1 MSNSFLSVKEIA
13 RQALP
18 RLIENLVFPNLVY
31 KDYSGDF
38 QVGKGATIQVR
49 KPVMLTAQTF
59 SSTTSA
65 QDIKEQSVDVTL
77 DTLADV
83 SVEYG
88 AVAAATSVDDLNR
101 LFIEPAAVAL
111 ATKINRDGLKL
122 AANVPY
128 MVGTAGTTPDGLDD
142 FANAA
147 KVLNEHNVPTTERY
161 GVWDPAANAAF
172 QQLAAL
178 VNAEKSGTT
187 EALRAGAIGR
197 VFGIDNYMAQGI
209 AKYTKTGAGT
219 VLVDNSGG
227 YAAGTKQIHVDGV
240 STALAVGDRITI
252 GSSPV
257 RQYVIV
263 AAGELSTADQDIT
276 LDHGLEDA
284 VADNAAI
291 TLIGNAVQNLVFHR
305 NAFAF
310 VTRPLDTPKGVEA
323 YTTSYNG
330 ISLRVVRG
338 YDMTYKK
345 DMLSMDV
352 LYGYKAIYPEL
363 ACVVLG

>member
-1 MSNSFLSVKEIA
+1 MANTFINVKEIA

-18 RLIENLVFPNLVY
+18 RLIENLVFPNLIH
-31 KDYSGDF
+31 KDYSNDF

-49 KPVMLTAQTF
+49 KPVILEAQTF
-59 SSTTSA
+59 SSTTSP
-65 QDIKEQSVDVTL
+65 QDITEQSVDVTL

-83 SVEYG
+83 SIEYG
-88 AVAAATSVDDLNR
+88 AIAAATNVDDLNR

-122 AANVPY
+122 AKDVPY
-128 MVGTAGTTPDGLDD
+128 IVGTAGTTPDGLDD

-147 KVLNEHNVPTTERY
+147 KSLNERSVPMTERF

-172 QQLAAL
+172 QQLPAL
-178 VNAEKSGTT
+178 VNAEKAGTT

-209 AKYTKTGAGT
+209 AGYKKTGAGT
-219 VLVDNSGG
+219 VLIDN
-227 YAAGTKQIHVDGV
+227 AAGYTKGTKAIHVDGV
-240 STALAVGDRITI
+240 TTALAVGDRITI
-252 GSSPV
+252 GGKG
-257 RQYVIV
+257 YVV
-263 AAGELSTADQDIT
+263 AVAGALSTADQDIT
-276 LDHGLEDA
+276 LDHGLEAD
-284 VADNAAI
+284 VADNAAV
-291 TLIGNAVQNLVFHR
+291 TLISDAVQNLVFHR